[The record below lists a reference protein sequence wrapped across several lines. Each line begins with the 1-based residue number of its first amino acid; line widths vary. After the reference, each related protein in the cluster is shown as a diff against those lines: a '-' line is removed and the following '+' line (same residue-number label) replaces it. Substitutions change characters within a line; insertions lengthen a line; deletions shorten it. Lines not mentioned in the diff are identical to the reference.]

1 MLQCLLVSNI
11 PARFTFLLPPLH
23 QKAQQ
28 VHCSGRRCSSDGNRP
43 TASSSGSRSGLSAA
57 TATTSSSGSRSGLA
71 AAWVLMSGGSR
82 AVWNPGRRWR
92 GRRAALPWRHRTQS
106 STNQHPV
113 MGLEPGCSIL
123 TNFVFYYFV
132 VFFFWMGYSSSW
144 VWILYCI
151 AVILTFCSYGG
162 IMWLN
167 CMKQP
172 KITNCWQPEGTS
184 RVTDQHK
191 QWKSMSE
198 WW

>member
-57 TATTSSSGSRSGLA
+57 TATTSSSGSRCGLA

-132 VFFFWMGYSSSW
+132 VFAFGWVTVVPEFEYSIVLLSSW
-144 VWILYCI
+144 LSVHMAELCDWTVWSNL
-151 AVILTFCSYGG
+151 
-162 IMWLN
+162 
-167 CMKQP
+167 
-172 KITNCWQPEGTS
+172 
-184 RVTDQHK
+184 
-191 QWKSMSE
+191 KSPTADSQKAQAE
-198 WW
+198 